1 MCNLQFKTPKATPVI
16 FQNLANYDS
25 HLFVMNRGKSEFNIK
40 CIPNNE
46 EKYICF
52 NKDVAVVN
60 FGKKEGKEV
69 KDKNELHFLDIDKSV
84 SNLSLEKL
92 QETEKVFKDN
102 TEFISRKGVYP
113 YDYMSSIEKFN
124 EISLPL
130 KEKFLSQLNDCGIL
144 DEDYEHEHKVWKEFD
159 ITTKSD
165 YHDLYLKTDVL
176 LLADVFQEFRSVCLE
191 KYSLDLAWYYTS
203 PGLSFDALLKVSD
216 KKLELQTDIDML
228 Y

>member
-1 MCNLQFKTPKATPVI
+1 
-16 FQNLANYDS
+16 
-25 HLFVMNRGKSEFNIK
+25 
-40 CIPNNE
+40 
-46 EKYICF
+46 
-52 NKDVAVVN
+52 
-60 FGKKEGKEV
+60 
-69 KDKNELHFLDIDKSV
+69 
-84 SNLSLEKL
+84 
-92 QETEKVFKDN
+92 
-102 TEFISRKGVYP
+102 
-113 YDYMSSIEKFN
+113 MSSIEKFN

-165 YHDLYLKTDVL
+165 YNDLYLKTDVL

-203 PGLSFDALLKVSD
+203 PGLSFDVLLKVSG

-228 Y
+228 LMLRRVFVEGSQLSQINFKSK

>member
-1 MCNLQFKTPKATPVI
+1 M
-16 FQNLANYDS
+16 
-25 HLFVMNRGKSEFNIK
+25 
-40 CIPNNE
+40 
-46 EKYICF
+46 
-52 NKDVAVVN
+52 
-60 FGKKEGKEV
+60 
-69 KDKNELHFLDIDKSV
+69 
-84 SNLSLEKL
+84 
-92 QETEKVFKDN
+92 
-102 TEFISRKGVYP
+102 YP
-113 YDYMSSIEKFN
+113 YDYTSSIEKFN

-203 PGLSFDALLKVSD
+203 PGLSFDALLKVSG

-228 Y
+228 LMLRRVFVEGSQLSQINFKSK

>member
-1 MCNLQFKTPKATPVI
+1 
-16 FQNLANYDS
+16 
-25 HLFVMNRGKSEFNIK
+25 
-40 CIPNNE
+40 
-46 EKYICF
+46 
-52 NKDVAVVN
+52 
-60 FGKKEGKEV
+60 
-69 KDKNELHFLDIDKSV
+69 
-84 SNLSLEKL
+84 
-92 QETEKVFKDN
+92 
-102 TEFISRKGVYP
+102 
-113 YDYMSSIEKFN
+113 MSSIEKFN

-203 PGLSFDALLKVSD
+203 PGLSFDALLKVSG

-228 Y
+228 LMLRRVFV

>member
-1 MCNLQFKTPKATPVI
+1 
-16 FQNLANYDS
+16 
-25 HLFVMNRGKSEFNIK
+25 
-40 CIPNNE
+40 
-46 EKYICF
+46 
-52 NKDVAVVN
+52 
-60 FGKKEGKEV
+60 
-69 KDKNELHFLDIDKSV
+69 
-84 SNLSLEKL
+84 
-92 QETEKVFKDN
+92 
-102 TEFISRKGVYP
+102 
-113 YDYMSSIEKFN
+113 MSSIEKFN